1 MVNEELLLSISELL
15 DKKIGPMEKRMD
27 DIETTLYDKFDNLEK
42 RLDAKIDGVEQRLD
56 AKIDAVEQSL
66 RGEIHKINLKLEN
79 DIEPRLQN
87 IEQCYLDTH
96 RRYQYGV
103 DKIEKLE
110 ADNELIRSV
119 LQKHIQSHSA

>member
-1 MVNEELLLSISELL
+1 MANEELLLGISELL

-27 DIETTLYDKFDNLEK
+27 SMERRMDSMQTTLYDK
-42 RLDAKIDGVEQRLD
+42 IDF
-56 AKIDAVEQSL
+56 VEQSL

-79 DIEPRLQN
+79 NIEPRLQN
-87 IEQCYLDTH
+87 IEQCYLDTY
-96 RRYQYGV
+96 RRYEYGV

-119 LQKHIQSHSA
+119 LQKHLQSHSA